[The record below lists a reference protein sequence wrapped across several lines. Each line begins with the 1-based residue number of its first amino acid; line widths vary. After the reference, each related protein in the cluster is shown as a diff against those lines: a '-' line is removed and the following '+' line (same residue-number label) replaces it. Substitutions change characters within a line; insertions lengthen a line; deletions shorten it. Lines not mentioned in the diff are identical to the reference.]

1 MDCIVAVFIFVRTGA
16 AGNIA
21 VIQAITDIR
30 TLFGISL
37 DSD

>member
-16 AGNIA
+16 ASNIA

-30 TLFGISL
+30 AFFGIAL
-37 DSD
+37 DSN